1 MKTKEAILFK
11 DNQPW
16 IKKGSKPFNVTMGSW
31 GGAEIADLVGLYLL
45 SSLSDLGLNIG
56 LYRDDG
62 LAVLRLRPR
71 QAELTKKRVCKI
83 FSEHG
88 LQITATANLKSVNF
102 LDVNFN
108 LETGLFRPY
117 MKPNDTPTYVHKDSN
132 HPKTILNNIP
142 LSVNRRLSSI
152 SANEDVFNSAIPP
165 YQEALRKSGYDFQLK
180 YDPVPQKR
188 VSKNRPRKIVWFNPP
203 YSCNVQTNVGAK
215 FLSLLEKHFP
225 KGHPLHKV
233 INKNNVKVSYR
244 CMPNF
249 KQKVAMH
256 NSRIRRSQ
264 TQINNQPGC
273 NCTGGTEECPLRGSC
288 KIKGVIYRADVAS
301 PGLTTQTYTGLTSN
315 TFKQRF
321 YGHSHSFNNRD
332 STTSTTLSS
341 YIWDLK
347 DKGRD
352 FNLSWNVI
360 DRGKAFNPVTRRCN
374 LCVKEKFHIIFQPEG
389 ASLNKRS
396 ELFSTCRHRK
406 KDLLCNLE

>member
-1 MKTKEAILFK
+1 M
-11 DNQPW
+11 
-16 IKKGSKPFNVTMGSW
+16 
-31 GGAEIADLVGLYLL
+31 
-45 SSLSDLGLNIG
+45 
-56 LYRDDG
+56 
-62 LAVLRLRPR
+62 
-71 QAELTKKRVCKI
+71 
-83 FSEHG
+83 
-88 LQITATANLKSVNF
+88 
-102 LDVNFN
+102 
-108 LETGLFRPY
+108 
-117 MKPNDTPTYVHKDSN
+117 
-132 HPKTILNNIP
+132 
-142 LSVNRRLSSI
+142 
-152 SANEDVFNSAIPP
+152 
-165 YQEALRKSGYDFQLK
+165 
-180 YDPVPQKR
+180 
-188 VSKNRPRKIVWFNPP
+188 
-203 YSCNVQTNVGAK
+203 
-215 FLSLLEKHFP
+215 SLLEKHFP

-332 STTSTTLSS
+332 STTSTNLSS